1 MKEDN
6 LLTAAEVS
14 VLVGISIYT
23 LNNWYRFKKQKPKDK
38 YAKMLPKFVQKTDRQ
53 TRYWKRE
60 DIPKLIEFKTSIP
73 KGVSGVMGVVTQKY
87 YKKEEKKNERNYR

>member
-1 MKEDN
+1 MRTVNENED
-6 LLTAAEVS
+6 LLTGAEVC

-23 LNNWYRFKKQKPKDK
+23 LNNWYRFKKTQPKDK
-38 YAKMLPKFVQKTDRQ
+38 YAKMLPKFVQRSDRQ

-73 KGVSGVMGVVTQKY
+73 QGVNGVMGKVTQKY
-87 YKKEEKKNERNYR
+87 YKKAKGDN

>member
-1 MKEDN
+1 MKTVDES
-6 LLTAAEVS
+6 LLTGAEVC

-23 LNNWYRFKKQKPKDK
+23 LNNWYKFKKEQPKNK
-38 YAKMLPKFVQKTDRQ
+38 YAKMLPKYTQVQERQ

-73 KGVSGVMGVVTQKY
+73 QGVNGVMGKVTQKY
-87 YKKEEKKNERNYR
+87 YKNKKGGQ